1 MHKGDITLDSLSKIE
16 GHADLVIKIKNNKV
30 EDVKISITENKRF
43 FTQAM
48 QGKHIE
54 VLPQH
59 LSRICGTCSIAHL
72 LCSIESIEKAL
83 NIKVSEQTR
92 LLRKLSMYGLM
103 IRDHALHLY
112 LLALP
117 DVLNKDS
124 VLDFGKEYHQY
135 IHDAFDVKAV
145 GNNLAIFVA
154 GRSVHAPFPVVGG
167 FNHAPDNNET
177 PKLIES
183 LEGIRKTILD
193 IIEVYY
199 KCNFKLER
207 KTNFVGLR
215 AEEFGFIEGKIHT
228 STGKAIEEKDYLNHL
243 NHVVIPYSESSAYE
257 FEGKDYMVGALARL
271 NLGKDL
277 LHKRTQKSCEKYLKE
292 FPSINIYRNNLAQAI
307 EILHSIDHTIE
318 ILSKTKFK
326 PEEPVKFKIK
336 SSEGV
341 GVVEAPRGTLYHRVK
356 IDDKGIV
363 TDGNI
368 VVPTSQNQIN
378 MRSDLKKLVQDNI
391 DKSKDEI
398 VKEAEKLIRAYD
410 PCMSCA
416 SHFLRVKW
424 EESPTS
430 S

>member
-16 GHADLVIKIKNNKV
+16 GHADLVIKIKDKKV
-30 EDVKISITENKRF
+30 EDINFSITEHKRF

-48 QGKHIE
+48 HGKHIE

-83 NIKVSEQTR
+83 EVKVSEQTK

-117 DVLNKDS
+117 DVLGKNS
-124 VLDFGKEYHQY
+124 VLDFGEEYHNY

-145 GNNLAIFVA
+145 GNKLAIFAA
-154 GRSVHAPFPVVGG
+154 GRSVHAPFPIIGG
-167 FNHAPDNNET
+167 FNHTPDNSQIPDLIKSLESIRET
-177 PKLIES
+177 ALKLIE
-183 LEGIRKTILD
+183 I
-193 IIEVYY
+193 YY

-207 KTNFVGLR
+207 ETNFVGLK
-215 AEEFGFIEGKIHT
+215 AEEYGFIEGRIHT
-228 STGKAIEEKDYLNHL
+228 SNGEIIEEKDYLDHL
-243 NHVVIPYSESSAYE
+243 NHIVIPYSESSAYE
-257 FEGKDYMVGALARL
+257 FEGKEYMVGALARL
-271 NLGKDL
+271 NLGKEL
-277 LHKRTQKSCEKYLKE
+277 LHKRTQESCRKELKE

-307 EILHSIDHTIE
+307 EILHSIDHSIE
-318 ILSKTKFK
+318 ILEKTKFRQ
-326 PEEPVKFKIK
+326 EAPVKFEIRA
-336 SSEGV
+336 SEGV

-356 IDDKGIV
+356 MDDKGIV

-368 VVPTSQNQIN
+368 IVPTSQNQIN
-378 MRSDLKKLVQDNI
+378 MRDDLKKLVQENI
-391 DKSKDEI
+391 DKSKDFI
-398 VKEAEKLIRAYD
+398 VNEAEKLIRAYD

-424 EESPTS
+424 V
-430 S
+430 